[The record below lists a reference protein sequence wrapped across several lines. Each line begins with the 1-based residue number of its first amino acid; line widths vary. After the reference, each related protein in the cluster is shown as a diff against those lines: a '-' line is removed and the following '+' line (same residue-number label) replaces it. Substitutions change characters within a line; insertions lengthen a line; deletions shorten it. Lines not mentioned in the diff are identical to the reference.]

1 MARIDAFTGLTEF
14 LAVAAHSSF
23 RAAATQLG
31 TTPSAVSQAI
41 RALELR
47 LGLPLFQRTTR
58 RVGLTEAGAT
68 LLARLKPAANEI
80 GDCLEALGALRERPS
95 GLLRLSVPR
104 IAVELVVVPLLP
116 AFRQAFP
123 EVAVEVD
130 VNDAAI
136 DLAAEGFD
144 AGIRIGEF
152 VQRDMVALPV
162 TPDIRWMVL
171 GSPAYFAARG
181 WPQRPEDLI
190 DHECLRYRFPTAR
203 SVYRWEFLRDGKE
216 FSIDVPGKML
226 LNDSMLFHAMA
237 CQGLGLIYTTDA
249 AAERELAEGRLVAVL
264 EAYLP
269 TSPGL
274 YLYFPRRSQAQPKLR
289 AFIDVAMALAKSRPA
304 GPAREIAAP

>member
-162 TPDIRWMVL
+162 TLDIRWMVL

>member
-289 AFIDVAMALAKSRPA
+289 AFIDVAMALAKSRPVA
-304 GPAREIAAP
+304 PAREIAAP

>member
-1 MARIDAFTGLTEF
+1 MARIDAFTGLSEF

-23 RAAATQLG
+23 RAAAAQLG

-58 RVGLTEAGAT
+58 RVGLTEAGST
-68 LLARLKPAANEI
+68 LLARLKPAASEI
-80 GDCLEALGALRERPS
+80 GDSLEALATLRQRPS

-104 IAVELVVVPLLP
+104 IAVELVVAPVLP
-116 AFRQAFP
+116 AFRRAFP

-136 DLAAEGFD
+136 DLTAEGFD

-152 VQRDMVALPV
+152 VQHDMVAVPV

-181 WPQRPEDLI
+181 RPRRPEDLM
-190 DHECLRYRFPTAR
+190 DHECLRYRFPTSR
-203 SVYRWEFLRDGKE
+203 SVYRWEFLRYGRE
-216 FSIDVPGKML
+216 FSLDAPGKLL
-226 LNDSMLFHAMA
+226 LNDAMLFHAMA

-249 AAERELAEGRLVAVL
+249 AAERELAEGRLEAVL

-274 YLYFPRRSQAQPKLR
+274 YLYFPSRSQTQPKLR
-289 AFIDVAMALAKSRPA
+289 AFIDVALQLAKPRTPA
-304 GPAREIAAP
+304 AT